1 MPLVAS
7 SVVGLNSILLLPLAL
22 QKDFPGGSG
31 SKEPACNA
39 GDMG

>member
-7 SVVGLNSILLLPLAL
+7 SVVGLNNTLLLPLAL

>member
-1 MPLVAS
+1 MPLVVS
-7 SVVGLNSILLLPLAL
+7 RVVGMHSTLLLPLAL

-39 GDMG
+39 GDTG

>member
-1 MPLVAS
+1 MPLVVS
-7 SVVGLNSILLLPLAL
+7 SAVGMHSTPLLLLPL